1 MTEFVS
7 LRRQVQEREFKRLN
21 PMQREAAMHAKG
33 PLLILAGAGSGKT
46 TVLIQRIAHIVRFGD
61 AYESEWE
68 PPHTDA
74 DLALLRAVAS
84 GERPADERS
93 DALCAVDPCPP
104 WKILAITFTNKA
116 AGELKDRLAATL
128 GDRGREVMAG
138 TFHSFCARI
147 LRQDGGRLGYSS
159 HFTIYDTDDSRRL
172 MKECQKALGIDEK
185 ALPYKSVLSEISRA
199 KDRLCPPVQYAQE
212 AQADFRLKKVA
223 ECYKLYQK
231 RLADAD
237 AMDFDDLL
245 CKAVELLTTCPDVL
259 ERYQNRYEYILVD
272 EYQDTNHAQYR
283 LISLLAEK
291 SGNLCVVG
299 DDDQS
304 IYQFRGATIENI
316 LSFEEEFKGCKVIR
330 LEQNYRSTGNILDAA
345 NGVIAQNVHRKGK
358 TLWTQN
364 SAGDKLHEV
373 ICENEDEEARYI
385 ANKVLDNVAAGRSLR
400 DHVILYRM
408 NAQSNAIERAP
419 VKSGVPYRV
428 IGGHRFYDSQE
439 VRDAMAYLRLIQNPA
454 DRVSLRRVVNVPR
467 RGIGDTTME
476 HAVEIADGLGVSL
489 FEVLGHAED
498 YPALARSAGKLKAFT
513 DIIDDLRRQAEDET
527 VSVRDL
533 YVEMLDKTGY
543 LRMWEAEGE
552 TEADRVENL
561 KELESSILSYELAS
575 PDEHPALSGFLEEA
589 ALMTDADNYDAGA
602 DTVTMMTMHAA
613 KGLEF
618 PVVFLPGLEDG
629 IFPGIQSLY
638 EPGKVEEER
647 RLCYVAI
654 TRAKEELY
662 LLHASSRMLY
672 GSTTHNR
679 PSCFLSDID
688 GDLTD
693 KDDRRLSRGFDWS
706 TSRSSYGGAGGGYG
720 KSARTDAVS
729 WERSSGRA
737 PTSKVGRTFLQQQ
750 RAAAPTAAA
759 SEPAAAWQVGDL
771 VSHRTFGDGKIA
783 AISPMGN
790 DTLLTIEFEMVGTKR
805 LMANF
810 ANLTRR

>member
-21 PMQREAAMHAKG
+21 PMQLEAAMHAKG

-46 TVLIQRIAHIVRFGD
+46 TVLIQRIAHLVRFGD

-74 DLALLRAVAS
+74 DTALLRAVAS
-84 GERPADERS
+84 GERPADEQS

-116 AGELKDRLAATL
+116 AGELKDRLSATL

-172 MKECQKALGIDEK
+172 MKECEKILGIEEK
-185 ALPYKSVLSEISRA
+185 ALPHKSVLSEISRA
-199 KDRLCPPVQYAQE
+199 KDRLCSPEQFAQE
-212 AQADFRLKKVA
+212 AHADFRLKKVA
-223 ECYKLYQK
+223 DCYKLYQK
-231 RLADAD
+231 RLMEAD

-245 CKAVELLTTCPDVL
+245 CKTVELLTTCPDVL

-283 LISLLAEK
+283 LISRLAEK

-316 LSFEEEFKGCKVIR
+316 LSFEEEFTGCKVIR
-330 LEQNYRSTGNILDAA
+330 LEQNYRSTGHILDAA
-345 NGVIAQNVHRKGK
+345 NGVIAQNVRRKGK

-364 SAGDKLHEV
+364 GAGEKLHEI
-373 ICENEDEEARYI
+373 ICENEDEEARFI
-385 ANKVLDNVAAGRSLR
+385 ADTVLDNVAAGRRLR

-408 NAQSNAIERAP
+408 NAQSNAIERAL
-419 VKSGVPYRV
+419 VKAGVPYRV

-439 VRDAMAYLRLIQNPA
+439 VRDAMAYLRIIQNPS

-513 DIIDDLRRQAEDET
+513 DIIDDLRQKAEDET

-552 TEADRVENL
+552 PEAARVENL

-638 EPGKVEEER
+638 EPDKVEEER
-647 RLCYVAI
+647 RLCYVAL
-654 TRAKEELY
+654 TRAKEVLY

-679 PSCFLSDID
+679 PSCFLGDID
-688 GDLTD
+688 SSLTD
-693 KDDRRLSRGFDWS
+693 KQDRRLSRGFDWS
-706 TSRSSYGGAGGGYG
+706 TPRPSSGGYG
-720 KSARTDAVS
+720 RSASTS
-729 WERSSGRA
+729 WSQGGEHTRV
-737 PTSKVGRTFLQQQ
+737 PKVGRTFLQQQ
-750 RAAAPTAAA
+750 SAPTASATA
-759 SEPAAAWQVGDL
+759 SAPATGWQVGDL

-790 DTLLTIEFEMVGTKR
+790 DTLLTIEFETVGTKR

>member
-7 LRRQVQEREFKRLN
+7 LRRKVQEREYKRLN
-21 PMQREAAMHAKG
+21 PKQREAALHAKG

-46 TVLIQRIAHIVRFGD
+46 TVLIQRIAHLVRFGD

-68 PPHTDA
+68 PRHTEA
-74 DLALLRAVAS
+74 DLALLRAVAG
-84 GERPADERS
+84 GERPS
-93 DALCAVDPCPP
+93 DAQSDRLCAVDPCPP

-147 LRQDGGRLGYSS
+147 LRQDGDRLGYSS

-172 MKECQKALGIDEK
+172 MKDCLKALGIDEK
-185 ALPYKSVLSEISRA
+185 ALPHKSALSEISRA
-199 KDRLCPPVQYAQE
+199 KDRLCPPEQYARE
-212 AQADFRLKKVA
+212 VGADFRLKKVA
-223 ECYKLYQK
+223 DCYKLYQK
-231 RLADAD
+231 RLMEAD

-245 CKAVELLTTCPDVL
+245 CKTVELFTACPDVL
-259 ERYQNRYEYILVD
+259 ERYQNRYEYVLVD

-316 LSFEEEFKGCKVIR
+316 LSFEDEFSGCKVIR
-330 LEQNYRSTGNILDAA
+330 LEQNYRSTGHILDAA
-345 NGVIAQNVHRKGK
+345 NRVIAQNVNRKGK
-358 TLWTQN
+358 TLWTEN
-364 SAGDKLHEV
+364 GAGEKLHEV
-373 ICENEDEEARYI
+373 VCENEDEEARFI
-385 ANKVLDNVAAGRSLR
+385 ADKVLDNVAAGRRLR

-408 NAQSNAIERAP
+408 NAQANAIERAL
-419 VKSGVPYRV
+419 VKAGVPYRV

-439 VRDAMAYLRLIQNPA
+439 VRDAMAYLRLIQNPS

-476 HAVEIADGLGVSL
+476 HAVEIADGLGISL
-489 FEVLGHAED
+489 YEVLCHAED
-498 YPALARSAGKLKAFT
+498 YPALARSAGKLKTFT
-513 DIIDDLRRQAEDET
+513 DILDDLRQKAEDES
-527 VSVRDL
+527 VSVCDL

-543 LRMWEAEGE
+543 LRMWEAAGE
-552 TEADRVENL
+552 TEAGRVENL
-561 KELESSILSYELAS
+561 KELESSILNYQQNS
-575 PDEHPALSGFLEEA
+575 PDEHPALAGFLEEA

-602 DTVTMMTMHAA
+602 DTVTLMTMHAA

-618 PVVFLPGLEDG
+618 PVVFLPGMEDG
-629 IFPGIQSLY
+629 VFPGMQSLF
-638 EPGKVEEER
+638 EPDKVEEER

-654 TRAKEELY
+654 TRAKESLY

-688 GDLTD
+688 GSLTD
-693 KDDRRLSRGFDWS
+693 KEDRRLSRGFDWKPA
-706 TSRSSYGGAGGGYG
+706 RSSGGYGGAHPA
-720 KSARTDAVS
+720 SRDAAS
-729 WERSSGRA
+729 WEYGESVR
-737 PTSKVGRTFLQQQ
+737 PQKVGRTFLQQQ
-750 RAAAPTAAA
+750 SAPATSTAAPATG
-759 SEPAAAWQVGDL
+759 WQVGDL
-771 VSHRTFGDGKIA
+771 VSHRTFGDGTVT

-790 DTLLTIEFEMVGTKR
+790 DTLLTIEFETAGTKR

>member
-1 MTEFVS
+1 MTEFIT

-21 PMQREAAMHAKG
+21 PMQREAALHAKG

-46 TVLIQRIAHIVRFGD
+46 TVLIQRIAHLVRFGD

-68 PPHTDA
+68 PPHSEA
-74 DLALLRAVAS
+74 DVALLRAVAA
-84 GERPADERS
+84 GERPS
-93 DALCAVDPCPP
+93 DAESDRLCAVDPCPP

-147 LRQDGGRLGYSS
+147 LRMDGDRLGYSS

-172 MKECQKALGIDEK
+172 MKDCLKALGFDDK
-185 ALPYKSVLSEISRA
+185 ALPHKSVLSEISRA
-199 KDRLCPPVQYAQE
+199 KDRLCPPEQFAAE
-212 AQADFRLKKVA
+212 AGSDFRLKKVA
-223 ECYKLYQK
+223 DAYRLYQQ
-231 RLADAD
+231 RLREAD

-245 CKAVELLTTCPDVL
+245 CKTVELLTTCPDVL

-316 LSFEEEFKGCKVIR
+316 LSFEDEFTGCTVIR

-345 NGVIAQNVHRKGK
+345 NRVIAQNTRRKGK
-358 TLWTQN
+358 TLWTDN
-364 SAGDKLHEV
+364 GDGDKLHEV
-373 ICENEDEEARYI
+373 MCENEDEEARFI
-385 ANKVLDNVAAGRSLR
+385 ADTILDNVAAGRHLR

-408 NAQSNAIERAP
+408 NAQSNAIERAL

-439 VRDAMAYLRLIQNPA
+439 VRDAMAYLRLIQNPS

-467 RGIGDTTME
+467 RGIGDTTMD
-476 HAVEIADGLGVSL
+476 HAVEIADGLGIPL
-489 FEVLGHAED
+489 YEVLRHAED
-498 YPALARSAGKLKAFT
+498 YPTLARSSGKLKAFT
-513 DIIDDLRRQAEDET
+513 DLIDSLREKAEDET
-527 VSVRDL
+527 LSVCDL
-533 YVEMLDKTGY
+533 YTEMLDKTGY
-543 LRMWEAEGE
+543 LRMWEAAGE
-552 TEADRVENL
+552 TEAGRVENL
-561 KELESSILSYELAS
+561 KELESSILSYEQSS
-575 PDEHPALSGFLEEA
+575 PEPHPPLSGFLEEA

-629 IFPGIQSLY
+629 VFPGMQSLF
-638 EPGKVEEER
+638 EPDKVEEER

-679 PSCFLSDID
+679 PSCFLGDID
-688 GDLTD
+688 ESLID
-693 KDDRRLSRGFDWS
+693 KDDRRLTRGFDPS
-706 TSRSSYGGAGGGYG
+706 PSRPSYGGFGGKAAGFGG
-720 KSARTDAVS
+720 T
-729 WERSSGRA
+729 RSSEPRRTA
-737 PTSKVGRTFLQQQ
+737 KIASTFLQQQ
-750 RAAAPTAAA
+750 SAPAA
-759 SEPAAAWQVGDL
+759 SSAPASGERWQAGDL
-771 VSHRTFGDGKIA
+771 VSHRTFGDGEIT

-790 DTLLTIEFEMVGTKR
+790 DTLLTIRFETVGVKR

-810 ANLTRR
+810 AHLTRR

>member
-7 LRRQVQEREFKRLN
+7 LRRQVQEREFNRLN

-46 TVLIQRIAHIVRFGD
+46 TVLIQRIAHLVRFGD

-74 DLALLRAVAS
+74 DLTLLRAVAS
-84 GERPADERS
+84 GARPADAQS

-159 HFTIYDTDDSRRL
+159 HFTIYDADDSRRL
-172 MKECQKALGIDEK
+172 MKECLKTLEIDEK
-185 ALPYKSVLSEISRA
+185 VLPHKSVLGEISRA
-199 KDRLCPPVQYAQE
+199 KDRLCSPEQYARENQL
-212 AQADFRLKKVA
+212 DFRLQKVA

-245 CKAVELLTTCPDVL
+245 CKTVELLTSCPDVL
-259 ERYQNRYEYILVD
+259 EIYRERYEYVLVD

-316 LSFEEEFKGCKVIR
+316 LSFEEEFSGCKVIR
-330 LEQNYRSTGNILDAA
+330 LEQNYRSTGHILDAA
-345 NGVIAQNVHRKGK
+345 NRVIAQNRRRKGK

-364 SAGDKLHEV
+364 ADGELLHEV

-385 ANKVLDNVAAGRSLR
+385 ANKVLDNVAAGRALR
-400 DHVILYRM
+400 DHVVLYRM
-408 NAQSNAIERAP
+408 NAQANAIERAL

-454 DRVSLRRVVNVPR
+454 DRISLRRVVNVPR
-467 RGIGDTTME
+467 RGIGDATME
-476 HAVEIADGLGVSL
+476 HAIEIADGLGISL
-489 FEVLGHAED
+489 YKVLAHAAK
-498 YPALARSAGKLKAFT
+498 YPDLARSAGKLKAFT
-513 DIIDDLRRQAEDET
+513 DILDDLRAKAADET

-543 LRMWEAEGE
+543 LSMWEAEGE
-552 TEADRVENL
+552 AESGRVENL
-561 KELESSILSYELAS
+561 KELESSLLSYELAS
-575 PDEHPALSGFLEEA
+575 PDEHPTLSGFLEEA

-602 DTVTMMTMHAA
+602 DAVTLMTMHAA

-618 PVVFLPGLEDG
+618 PIVFLPGLEDG
-629 IFPGIQSLY
+629 IFPSQQSLF
-638 EPGKVEEER
+638 EPEKIEEER

-654 TRAKEELY
+654 TRAKEKLY
-662 LLHASSRMLY
+662 LMHASSRMLY
-672 GSTTHNR
+672 GSTTRNR
-679 PSCFLSDID
+679 PSCFLGDI
-688 GDLTD
+688 GDSLTD
-693 KDDRRLSRGFDWS
+693 RDDRRASFTPVRSPL
-706 TSRSSYGGAGGGYG
+706 RSSYGSFSKGHN
-720 KSARTDAVS
+720 
-729 WERSSGRA
+729 RSYPAEDDPFPSSPR
-737 PTSKVGRTFLQQQ
+737 PKPVGRTFLQQQ
-750 RAAAPTAAA
+750 RAAAPVAATAA
-759 SEPAAAWQVGDL
+759 PAASWQVGDL
-771 VSHRTFGDGKIA
+771 VSHKTFGDGRIT

-790 DTLLTIEFEMVGTKR
+790 DTLLTIEFETVGVKR